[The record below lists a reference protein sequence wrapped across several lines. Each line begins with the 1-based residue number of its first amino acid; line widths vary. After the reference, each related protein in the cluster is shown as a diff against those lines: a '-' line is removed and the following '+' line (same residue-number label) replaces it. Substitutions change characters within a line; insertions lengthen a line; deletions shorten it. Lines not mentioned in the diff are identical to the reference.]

1 MKTRVAIWAAVSSK
15 PQAAEDKTSLSD
27 QENLGCQYAERIGG
41 EVVKIYKVP
50 GHTRDV
56 TFWDEAANAMPAYRE
71 LREDAEAGAF
81 DDLWVLDPDR
91 LGRDPAL
98 SHQVASL
105 VQKSGQRLWVE
116 DGQYYVSEESSAG
129 GYMFAFQSQRG
140 GEMQKKRV
148 ARHDSGM
155 RGRVKRGLP
164 PNNWP
169 HGYRGIRD
177 ETGKTVG
184 GEFVPGEI
192 EAVRFVTDLF
202 LQGKGYFS
210 IIRELDASP
219 WRPRYSDHWAF
230 TTVRGML
237 VNEIYA
243 GFVSYGEVHNPEP
256 SDKFPTLWDS
266 ETYKAILREHQQR
279 SRGGSAPASPVSGC
293 VICARCGRSMSSL
306 LRRGKRYF
314 RCTQHAAYGHI
325 RPCHHNLI
333 RESVI
338 IEFLEFAISK
348 ELQRPGGVEAALEHI
363 GPGRATIEQE
373 IVSIRTHIET
383 IEEKQYRL
391 AILAEDGAI
400 DIEAARRRTS
410 ELAEQLA
417 AADRL
422 LRQSQEKLT
431 VLPDPTEMRQRFEQ
445 IAELVDLR
453 SKPLEVVRN
462 LLLRAGVKVYVENRE
477 IVRIVFGVLS

>member
-15 PQAAEDKTSLSD
+15 PQAAGDKTSLSD
-27 QENLGCQYAERIGG
+27 QEHLGRQYAERIGG
-41 EVVKIYKVP
+41 EVVRIYKVP

-56 TFWDEAANAMPAYRE
+56 TFWDEAASAMPAYRE

-105 VQKSGQRLWVE
+105 VKKGGQRLWVE

-140 GEMQKKRV
+140 GEMQRKRV
-148 ARHDSGM
+148 MRHDSGM

-169 HGYRGIRD
+169 HGYRGVRD
-177 ETGKTVG
+177 ENGKVFK
-184 GEFVPGEI
+184 GEFVQGEI
-192 EAVRFVTDLF
+192 EAVRLATELYLAGAGIFTIAHD
-202 LQGKGYFS
+202 
-210 IIRELDASP
+210 LDASP
-219 WRPRYSDHWAF
+219 WKPRQSEHWSFA
-230 TTVRGML
+230 TVRKML
-237 VNEIYA
+237 HNSIYA
-243 GFVSYGEVHNPEP
+243 GIVHYGEVRNPKQ
-256 SDKFPTLWDS
+256 SDKFPAVWD
-266 ETYKAILREHQQR
+266 EATYKEIIREHQR
-279 SRGGSAPASPVSGC
+279 RKRGGTRPASPVSGC
-293 VICARCGRSMSSL
+293 MICAREGCGWSMSSL
-306 LRRGKRYF
+306 ERKGVRYF
-314 RCTQHAAYGHI
+314 RCSRHAAYGG
-325 RPCHHNLI
+325 CHHNLI
-333 RESVI
+333 RESII
-338 IEFLEFAISK
+338 IENLEFAISK
-348 ELQRPGGVEAALEHI
+348 ELQRPGGVEAALNQI

-373 IVSIRTHIET
+373 IGAIQAQVAAIED
-383 IEEKQYRL
+383 KQYRL

-417 AADRL
+417 AADRS
-422 LRQSQEKLT
+422 LRQAQEKLT
-431 VLPDPTEMRQRFEQ
+431 TLPDPGEMCQRLEQ
-445 IAELVDLR
+445 VAELVDLR

-477 IVRIVFGVLS
+477 IVRITFGELS